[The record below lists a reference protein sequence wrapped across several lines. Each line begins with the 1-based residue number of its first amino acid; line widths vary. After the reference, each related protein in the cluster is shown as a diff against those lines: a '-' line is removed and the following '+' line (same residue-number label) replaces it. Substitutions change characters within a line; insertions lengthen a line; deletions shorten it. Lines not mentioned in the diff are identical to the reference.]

1 MQLRFRAGAGA
12 AIRLGRNENVLAKGR
27 QHGSVN
33 LFRAAIPIINRI
45 IEIVDPK
52 VISPQCDGFSFLK
65 RNQGKT
71 TACLPNHGKLLAR
84 LSKCPTGDISS
95 PGFWR
100 FCAAA
105 VAARPA
111 NTPPINVLR
120 FIGPTSFRLW
130 MDPDSVSHAGVRRY
144 TENGWP
150 PCGEYRISTRSSD
163 LAAAGGGTVP
173 LIRISLGL
181 TSRP

>member
-1 MQLRFRAGAGA
+1 MALASSKEIKGKRPPACPITVSCSPVFP
-12 AIRLGRNENVLAKGR
+12 NVRRG
-27 QHGSVN
+27 
-33 LFRAAIPIINRI
+33 
-45 IEIVDPK
+45 
-52 VISPQCDGFSFLK
+52 ISPALGF
-65 RNQGKT
+65 G
-71 TACLPNHGKLLAR
+71 
-84 LSKCPTGDISS
+84 
-95 PGFWR
+95 GF
-100 FCAAA
+100 ALAA

-130 MDPDSVSHAGVRRY
+130 MDPDSVEHAGVRRY

>member
-71 TACLPNHGKLLAR
+71 TACPITVSCSPVFPNVRRG
-84 LSKCPTGDISS
+84 IS
-95 PGFWR
+95 PALGFGG
-100 FCAAA
+100 FALAA

-130 MDPDSVSHAGVRRY
+130 MDPDSV
-144 TENGWP
+144 
-150 PCGEYRISTRSSD
+150 
-163 LAAAGGGTVP
+163 
-173 LIRISLGL
+173 
-181 TSRP
+181 

>member
-100 FCAAA
+100 FCARGCGGQ
-105 VAARPA
+105 ARKHSTNKCSA
-111 NTPPINVLR
+111 LHRTDLLSVMDGSGLSLARRCPPL
-120 FIGPTSFRLW
+120 
-130 MDPDSVSHAGVRRY
+130 
-144 TENGWP
+144 
-150 PCGEYRISTRSSD
+150 YRER
-163 LAAAGGGTVP
+163 LAAM
-173 LIRISLGL
+173 R
-181 TSRP
+181 